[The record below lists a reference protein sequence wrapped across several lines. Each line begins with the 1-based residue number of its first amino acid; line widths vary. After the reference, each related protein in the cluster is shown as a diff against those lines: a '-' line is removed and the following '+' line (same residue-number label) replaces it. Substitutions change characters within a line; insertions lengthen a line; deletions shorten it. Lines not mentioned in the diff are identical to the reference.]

1 MRRNVVVTAINT
13 INALGLN
20 IDECWDNL
28 LKGKSGVKIITHFD
42 PSELETQI
50 AAEVPTAFAEYAK
63 EYVKKRSAR
72 QMTRVTQ
79 MGLVCAKEAISKN
92 NIDTDFYQKDRCAV
106 ISGIVNASYSS
117 LEKSE
122 DEKNSI
128 LKAMNNSLSAWIS
141 LEYGFEGAS
150 YSVATACSSSAYAIA
165 LGYDMIANDQADMV
179 VIASS
184 DSVVNPEEIK
194 GFNEIYALS
203 TRNDNPGLAS
213 CPFSNDR
220 DGFVIGEGAG
230 VMILEAENNAKTRGA
245 KILAELC
252 GYGLT
257 SEAYNI
263 ISPKEDGE
271 GMLITMQK
279 ALNHAGISP
288 EVIDHINAH
297 GTSTPLNDK
306 YETMAIKKL
315 FKEHSANIPVV
326 SSKSMTGHTIGA
338 AGVIEGAITVKSLL
352 EQKLH
357 PTANLLVADPELDLD
372 YVPNIARNHKMTYA
386 LSNSFGFGG
395 HNATLVFKSYAV

>member
-1 MRRNVVVTAINT
+1 MKRNVVVTGINI

-28 LKGKSGVKIITHFD
+28 LKGKSGVKRISHFD

-50 AAEVPTAFAEYAK
+50 AAEVPSGFAEYSK
-63 EYVKKRSAR
+63 DFIKKRSAK

-92 NIDTDFYQKDRCAV
+92 NIDIDYYSKDRCAV
-106 ISGIVNASYSS
+106 ISGIVNAGYSS
-117 LEKSE
+117 LEKAK

-128 LKAMNNSLSAWIS
+128 LKAMNNSLSAWLSI
-141 LEYGFEGAS
+141 EYGFEGPG
-150 YSVATACSSSAYAIA
+150 YSVATACASSAYAIA
-165 LGYDMIANDQADMV
+165 LGYDMIAYNQADFV
-179 VIASS
+179 VIVSA
-184 DSVVNPEEIK
+184 DSVVNPEEIA

-203 TRNDNPGLAS
+203 TRNDKPEVAS

-230 VMILEAENNAKTRGA
+230 VMILEAEGNAVMRGA
-245 KILAELC
+245 KILAELS

-271 GMLITMQK
+271 GMLFTMQK
-279 ALNHAGISP
+279 ALRHAGI
-288 EVIDHINAH
+288 EITDINHINAH
-297 GTSTPLNDK
+297 GTSTSLNDK

-315 FKEHSANIPVV
+315 FADHAMNIPVV
-326 SSKSMTGHTIGA
+326 SSKSMIGHTIGA
-338 AGVIEGAITVKSLL
+338 AGVIEAAITVKSLY
-352 EQKLH
+352 EQKIH
-357 PTANLLVADPELDLD
+357 PTANLINPDPELDLD
-372 YVPNIARNHKMTYA
+372 YAANTAREHKMQYA
-386 LSNSFGFGG
+386 ISNSFGFGG
-395 HNATLVFKSYAV
+395 HNASIVFKKYN